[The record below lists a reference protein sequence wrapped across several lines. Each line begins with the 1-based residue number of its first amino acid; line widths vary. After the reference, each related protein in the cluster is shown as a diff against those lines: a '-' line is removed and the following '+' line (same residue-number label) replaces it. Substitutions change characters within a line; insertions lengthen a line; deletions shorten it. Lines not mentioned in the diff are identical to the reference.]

1 MPLPADW
8 RSRAVSADEVV
19 GHLRSGHRAF
29 VHGTSA
35 TSTPLLEALSRRKDV
50 ENVRLHHLH
59 LDGPV
64 PTAAPEFDGRI
75 RHVVFFLS
83 VQLRDA
89 VADGRA
95 DFIPIFLSD
104 VPGLFSSG
112 RIPLDAALLQLS
124 PPDRHGLC
132 TLGTSV
138 EAARAAADNAGMI
151 LAEINQQM
159 PRTHGNA
166 FVPFDKIKAFTLTD
180 RPLLEHPVEPEGP
193 VEAAI
198 GALVAGLVEDGS
210 TLQAGIGGI
219 PNAVLRRLTDKRD
232 LGVHTEMFS
241 DGMLDLWETG
251 AITNKLK
258 AAGTGRIV
266 TSFVTGTKRTFDFV
280 NDNPG
285 VEFLPCDRTN
295 DTSLIL
301 RNPKVV
307 AINSALSVDLTG
319 QVCADSLGHRIYSG
333 IGGQVDFMRGAARS
347 AGGKPIIALPS
358 TAAGGKVSRIAP
370 ALAAGSGVVTTRG
383 HVHYVVTE
391 YGVAELQGRTL
402 RERGEAL
409 IAIAHPDMRGELTR
423 AFREIRHFPVS

>member
-1 MPLPADW
+1 MNPLSDW
-8 RSRAVSADEVV
+8 RSRAVSADEVL
-19 GHLRSGHRAF
+19 GHLRSGARAF

-35 TSTPLLEALSRRKDV
+35 TPTPLLEALARRTDL
-50 ENVRLHHLH
+50 EGVRLYHLH

-64 PTAAPEFDGRI
+64 PTADPKFAGKV
-75 RHVVFFLS
+75 RHVALFLS
-83 VQLRDA
+83 GQLRAA
-89 VADGRA
+89 VAEGRA
-95 DFIPIFLSD
+95 DFVPIFLSD

-112 RIPLDAALLQLS
+112 RVPLDAAILQLS
-124 PPDRHGLC
+124 PPDSHGLC

-138 EAARAAADNAGMI
+138 EAARAAADSAKMI
-151 LAEINQQM
+151 LAEINLQM

-166 FVPFDKIKAFTLTD
+166 FVPFEKVKAFTVTD
-180 RPLLEHPVEPEGP
+180 RPLLEHHIEPEGP

-198 GALVAGLVEDGS
+198 GKLVAGLVEDGS

-241 DGMLDLWETG
+241 DGMLDLWEAG
-251 AITNKLK
+251 AITNRLK
-258 AAGTGRIV
+258 ATGTGRIV
-266 TSFVTGTKRTFDFV
+266 TSFVTGTRRVFDFV
-280 NDNPG
+280 NDNPL

-295 DTSLIL
+295 DTLTIH
-301 RNPKVV
+301 RNPRVV
-307 AINSALSVDLTG
+307 AINSALSIDLTG

-333 IGGQVDFMRGAARS
+333 IGGQIDFMRGAARS
-347 AGGKPIIALPS
+347 PGGKPVIALPS
-358 TAAGGKVSRIAP
+358 TAAGGKVSRIVP
-370 ALAAGSGVVTTRG
+370 ALEPGSGVVTTRG

-391 YGVAELQGRTL
+391 HGVANLHGLTI

-423 AFREIRHFPVS
+423 AFREIRHFPV

>member
-1 MPLPADW
+1 VTFSANW
-8 RSRAVSADEVV
+8 RDRAVSPDGVV
-19 GHLRSGHRAF
+19 AHLRSGDRAF

-35 TSTPLLEALSRRKDV
+35 TPTPLLEALARRTDV
-50 ENVRLHHLH
+50 ENLRLYHLH

-64 PTAAPEFDGRI
+64 PTADPAFDGRV
-75 RHVVFFLS
+75 RHVALFLS
-83 VQLRDA
+83 QQLRGA
-89 VADGRA
+89 VAEGRA

-112 RIPLDAALLQLS
+112 RVPLDAAILQLS
-124 PPDRHGLC
+124 PPDAHGLC

-138 EAARAAADNAGMI
+138 EAARAAADHAKVV
-151 LAEINQQM
+151 LAEINVHM

-166 FVPFDKIKAFTLTD
+166 VVPFERIHAFTLTD
-180 RPLLEHPVEPEGP
+180 RPLIEHHIEPEGP

-198 GALVAGLVEDGS
+198 GKLVAGLVEDGS

-219 PNAVLRRLTDKRD
+219 PNAVLRRLTKKHD

-241 DGMLDLWETG
+241 DGMLDLWEAG
-251 AITNKLK
+251 AITNRRK
-258 AAGTGRIV
+258 ATGVGRIV
-266 TSFVTGTKRTFDFV
+266 TSFVTGTRRVFDFV
-280 NDNPG
+280 NDNPL

-295 DTSLIL
+295 DTLTIH
-301 RNPKVV
+301 RNPRVV
-307 AINSALSVDLTG
+307 AINSALQVDLTG

-333 IGGQVDFMRGAARS
+333 IGGQIDFMRGAARS

-358 TAAGGKVSRIAP
+358 TAARGTVSRISP
-370 ALAAGSGVVTTRG
+370 ALDAGAGVVTTRG

-391 YGVAELQGRTL
+391 YGIAELHGRTL

-409 IAIAHPDMRGELTR
+409 IAVAHPDMRGELTR
-423 AFREIRHFPVS
+423 AFREIRHFPLS

>member
-1 MPLPADW
+1 MTTHSDW
-8 RSRAVSADEVV
+8 RSRAVSADQVL
-19 GHLRSGHRAF
+19 GHLRSGQRAF

-35 TSTPLLEALSRRKDV
+35 TPTPLLEALARRSDL
-50 ENVRLHHLH
+50 EGVRLYHLH

-64 PTAAPEFDGRI
+64 PTADPAFDGKI
-75 RHVVFFLS
+75 RHVALFLS
-83 VQLRDA
+83 AQLREA
-89 VADGRA
+89 VAEGRA

-112 RIPLDAALLQLS
+112 RVPLDVALLQLS
-124 PPDRHGLC
+124 PPDAHGLC

-138 EAARAAADNAGMI
+138 EAARAAADSATML
-151 LAEINQQM
+151 LAEINLRM

-166 FVPFDKIKAFTLTD
+166 FVPFDKVKAFTVTD
-180 RPLLEHPVEPEGP
+180 RPLLEHHVEPEGP

-198 GALVAGLVEDGS
+198 GKLVAGLVEDGS

-241 DGMLDLWETG
+241 DGMLDLWEAG
-251 AITNKLK
+251 AITNRLK
-258 AAGTGRIV
+258 ATGTGRIV
-266 TSFVTGTKRTFDFV
+266 TSFVTGTRRVFDFV
-280 NDNPG
+280 NDNPL

-295 DTSLIL
+295 DTLTIH
-301 RNPKVV
+301 RNPRVV
-307 AINSALSVDLTG
+307 AINSALSIDLTG

-333 IGGQVDFMRGAARS
+333 IGGQIDFMRGAARS
-347 AGGKPIIALPS
+347 PGGKPVIALPS
-358 TAAGGKVSRIAP
+358 TAAGGTVSRIVP
-370 ALAAGSGVVTTRG
+370 ALEPGSGVVTTRG

-391 YGVAELQGRTL
+391 HGVANLHGLTL

-409 IAIAHPDMRGELTR
+409 IAIAHPEMRGELMR
-423 AFREIRHFPVS
+423 AFREIRHFPI